1 MITIR
6 HSLIA
11 VLLLLLN
18 NTYAQQETNALTQS
32 ADTCV
37 PATVD
42 DYNRLVKYFMQEK
55 ADVKSLLKFDLMQYA
70 LLRPN
75 IAYETRIKNNLN
87 AEFFFL
93 FEMIDLFGLRD
104 YTQLQMQLF
113 VLTSDFKYYH
123 NTKSRIEKGKNTNGF
138 SANYF
143 SFGAGTYIF
152 IYDNW
157 NCRINN
163 DGKLIR
169 DNFFIINNHPHLPYN
184 TPKDK
189 SNKIVWRNKKY
200 DPNESIAFVRVG
212 YGIQRRVG
220 NIGYVATDFNFGFG
234 TNMDFSRLYLMPE
247 FSIKAGLA
255 ISTSKRNKHKK

>member
-1 MITIR
+1 MITIKY
-6 HSLIA
+6 SLII

-18 NTYAQQETNALTQS
+18 KTYAQQNNDAQIQS
-32 ADTCV
+32 SDTCV
-37 PATVD
+37 PASVD

-75 IAYETRIKNNLN
+75 IAFETRIKNNLTS
-87 AEFFFL
+87 EFFFL
-93 FEMIDLFGLRD
+93 FDMDELSGSFDVANAQMHLFA
-104 YTQLQMQLF
+104 
-113 VLTSDFKYYH
+113 LTSDLKYYH
-123 NTKSRIEKGKNTNGF
+123 NTNNRIKKGKNTNGF

-143 SFGAGTYIF
+143 SFGVGAYIF
-152 IYDNW
+152 LYDKW
-157 NCRINN
+157 NYTKDV

-169 DNFFIINNHPHLPYN
+169 QYGMWYNDNNHLPYN
-184 TPKDK
+184 TPKDE

-212 YGIQRRVG
+212 YGIQRRIG
-220 NIGYVATDFNFGFG
+220 NIGYVATDLNFGFG
-234 TNMDFSRLYLMPE
+234 TNKAFSRLYLMPE

-255 ISTSKRNKHKK
+255 ISTSRKNKHKK